1 MRHRISGRKLNRK
14 TSHRIALLK
23 NMAKSLIVH
32 EQIETTLP
40 KAKDLRPFVEKI
52 LHSGKKNDLHSRRRV
67 FSYLRDNSLV
77 NKVFDVLAKRYKNR
91 NGGYVRVLKSGFRYG
106 DSAPKAIIELVDRD
120 VASKGLV
127 DKKRIEEQKKLEQ
140 NKLDSGIDKTQSTEN
155 ITKDKSDSETLKQSS
170 TSVSKKKIT
179 KAEVSTKIDK
189 ENKELTK
196 ATSKK

>member
-67 FSYLRDNSLV
+67 FSYLRDNTLV

-120 VASKGLV
+120 VTSKGLV
-127 DKKRIEEQKKLEQ
+127 DKKRIEEQ

-155 ITKDKSDSETLKQSS
+155 NTKDKSDSETLKQSS
-170 TSVSKKKIT
+170 ASVSKKKIT
-179 KAEVSTKIDK
+179 KAEASTKIDK

-196 ATSKK
+196 DTPKK

>member
-127 DKKRIEEQKKLEQ
+127 DKKRIEEQKKLDQ

-196 ATSKK
+196 DTPKK

>member
-120 VASKGLV
+120 VTSKGLV
-127 DKKRIEEQKKLEQ
+127 DKKRIEEEKKLEQ

-155 ITKDKSDSETLKQSS
+155 NTKDKSDSETLKQSS
-170 TSVSKKKIT
+170 ASVSKKKIT
-179 KAEVSTKIDK
+179 KAEASTKIDK

-196 ATSKK
+196 DTPKK